1 MQLGEEGSGHWSSEE
16 TSRPPR
22 GRVVGPLGRLG
33 RSPGQSR
40 GGPGMQWAAGG
51 LTCDARAPGEPT
63 SEGSLRGV
71 VAQQDGSQEARKA
84 VRIQGEVTV
93 VSSGR

>member
-1 MQLGEEGSGHWSSEE
+1 MQLGEEGSGHCHQRR
-16 TSRPPR
+16 RPAHPE
-22 GRVVGPLGRLG
+22 GVWWG
-33 RSPGQSR
+33 RSAVWEGAPGQSR

-51 LTCDARAPGEPT
+51 LTCGARAPGEPT

-84 VRIQGEVTV
+84 VRVQGEVTV
-93 VSSGR
+93 V